1 MSSKIL
7 IISPTATHPTIAGNS
22 ARIFAMVELLR
33 LKKYHIDF
41 LLATNDE
48 IDIASNKVYWGDN
61 FHVHTN
67 FTTKQSLDLSQ
78 KFLRKLIDLFG
89 KLFSI
94 AYLKYNKLID
104 YYYPDGLNEYILEL
118 YEKNKYDIV
127 IVEYVVLSR
136 AFKCFPRSVKKILDT
151 HDQLGNRYKTYLK
164 RGLTP
169 TWYSLFPQE
178 EFKGLKR
185 ADLIIGIQKS
195 ETEYFKASVNKKVI
209 TTGHILQYNPVR
221 QDQKNVLVFI
231 ASDNKINVDA
241 IFYFIYNIFYKLI
254 EVEKQ
259 KMQLIIAGSVCNA
272 IDLKNHIP
280 SQIADY
286 VELYG
291 QFNFPIDVYSK
302 ASVAINPIKAGTG
315 LKIKLI
321 EALSF
326 GVPVVSF
333 AEGSQGVYSKGK
345 LPVYNAESDNSMINA
360 IIEICTLS
368 NSIVLPYCETFITE
382 YNQKNTSEFLEALS

>member
-1 MSSKIL
+1 MQKKIL

-22 ARIFAMVELLR
+22 ARIFAMVELLK
-33 LKKYHIDF
+33 LKNYYIDF

-67 FTTKQSLDLSQ
+67 FTTKESLGLTQ
-78 KFLRKLIDLFG
+78 KFLRKLMDLFG

-104 YYYPDGLNEYILEL
+104 HYYPDGLNDYILKL

-136 AFKCFPRSVKKILDT
+136 AFYCFPRSVKKILDT
-151 HDQLGNRYKTYLK
+151 HDQFGNRYKTYLK
-164 RGLTP
+164 SGLTP

-185 ADLIIGIQKS
+185 ADVIIGIQKS

-221 QDQKNVLVFI
+221 QDQKNVLVFV

-241 IFYFIYNIFYKLI
+241 IFYFISNIFYKLI

-272 IDLKNHIP
+272 IDLENHIP
-280 SQIADY
+280 SQIANY
-286 VELYG
+286 VQLYG

-345 LPVYNAESDNSMINA
+345 LPIYNAESDNNMIKA
-360 IIEICTLS
+360 IIEICSLS
-368 NSIVLPYCETFITE
+368 NNIVLPYCETFITE